1 MGLVGWSSWAGRIGS
16 SSQMW
21 AWRKRKGKGHYFP
34 NLIFNAK
41 TISENLEI
49 VLKSRKIF
57 RKSQKL
63 QKKFLEIV

>member
-1 MGLVGWSSWAGRIGS
+1 
-16 SSQMW
+16 MW
-21 AWRKRKGKGHYFP
+21 ARRKRKGKGHYFP